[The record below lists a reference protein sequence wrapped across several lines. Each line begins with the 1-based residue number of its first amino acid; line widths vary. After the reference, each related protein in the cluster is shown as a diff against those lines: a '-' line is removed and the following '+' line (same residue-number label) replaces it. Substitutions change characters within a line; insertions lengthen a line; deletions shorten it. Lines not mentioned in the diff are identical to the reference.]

1 MRIAISG
8 KSGCGNTTVSTLV
21 ANELQYPLINF
32 TFRNL
37 ARERNMEFWEF
48 CRLAEQDDAIDREL
62 DERQV
67 AMALAQ
73 DDCVLGSRLAIW
85 VLKEADLKVY
95 LTASVETRA
104 QRIYLREGG
113 DPDKRLEET
122 VQRDKHDA
130 ARYKRIYD
138 IDNSDASIADMV
150 IDTEHHN
157 ATEIAQMIVT
167 RVRKMLTHKE

>member
-1 MRIAISG
+1 
-8 KSGCGNTTVSTLV
+8 
-21 ANELQYPLINF
+21 
-32 TFRNL
+32 
-37 ARERNMEFWEF
+37 
-48 CRLAEQDDAIDREL
+48 
-62 DERQV
+62 
-67 AMALAQ
+67 
-73 DDCVLGSRLAIW
+73 
-85 VLKEADLKVY
+85 LKVY

-167 RVRKMLTHKE
+167 KVREMLTHKE